1 MSYCCDRQRFPWREA
16 KTAPSVSLDQR
27 KRLDL
32 YADLSWLP
40 KHIDLARD
48 PMKDDMVADAE
59 SEAPEDLSIRQQ
71 GRLRHKKA
79 LLAKLHKDESGSG
92 SSAAFDR
99 SGEGPEQKKIKRDNP
114 ASGDKIGDE
123 KLGINV

>member
-1 MSYCCDRQRFPWREA
+1 MSNCYDRQRFPWREA
-16 KTAPSVSLDQR
+16 KAALSVSVDQR

-40 KHIDLARD
+40 KNIDLARD
-48 PMKDDMVADAE
+48 PMKDDMLADAE

-79 LLAKLHKDESGSG
+79 LLAKLQKGESGSG

-99 SGEGPEQKKIKRDNP
+99 SGEGPEQKKIKQDHP
-114 ASGDKIGDE
+114 ADGDKMDDE
-123 KLGINV
+123 RLGVNV